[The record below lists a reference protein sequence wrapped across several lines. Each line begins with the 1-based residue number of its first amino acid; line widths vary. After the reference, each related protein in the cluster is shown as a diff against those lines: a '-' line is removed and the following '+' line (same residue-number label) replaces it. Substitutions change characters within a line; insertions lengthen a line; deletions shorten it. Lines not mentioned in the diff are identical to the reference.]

1 MVQTVP
7 PEGPSDGSD
16 ETSADLPAE
25 RLSAVDRV
33 DGFQRRHRVVGYP
46 IAVVYKFIDDG
57 GGHLAALLTYYGFL
71 SAFPLL
77 LLASTILGIV
87 LNGDPALQQ
96 RLLNS
101 ALSEFPVIGQQL
113 GRPGAIG
120 GGLAGLL
127 VGGLGALYGALGVSL
142 AAQKVMN
149 IAWNVPKNTRPNP
162 IKARGRGLLLLGT
175 VGVALLLTVGLS
187 TLSAGAGSF
196 GPVVRVLVLV
206 GSVLVNVGAFVVAF
220 RVATARDVGVRDV
233 LPGAIAAAVLW
244 QLLQSFGAGYV
255 GRFVK
260 GSSDTDGVFAIVLGI
275 IALLYLASIVVVFCV
290 ELNVVRVDRL
300 WPRALLTPLTDAVDL
315 TDADQRAYTS
325 MARAQRSKGFE
336 EIDVRY
342 TK

>member
-1 MVQTVP
+1 MVQT
-7 PEGPSDGSD
+7 
-16 ETSADLPAE
+16 LPADPPVGPAVGVAAE
-25 RLSAVDRV
+25 RPGAVARV

-46 IAVVYKFIDDG
+46 IAVVYKFLDDG

-87 LNGDPALQQ
+87 LKGDPELQQ

-101 ALSEFPVIGQQL
+101 ALAEFPVIGNKL
-113 GRPGAIG
+113 GRPGALG
-120 GGLAGLL
+120 GGLTGLL

-175 VGVALLLTVGLS
+175 VGTALLLTAGLS
-187 TLSAGAGSF
+187 SLTAGAGSF
-196 GPVVRVLVLV
+196 GPFVRVLVLV
-206 GSVLVNVGAFVVAF
+206 ASVTVNVGAFVVAF
-220 RVATARDVGVRDV
+220 RVATARDVGFRDV

-255 GRFVK
+255 GRVVK
-260 GSSDTDGVFAIVLGI
+260 GSSDTNGFFAIVLGI
-275 IALLYLASIVVVFCV
+275 IALLYLASIAVVFCV
-290 ELNVVRVDRL
+290 ELNAVRVDRL
-300 WPRALLTPLTDAVDL
+300 WPRALLTPLTDNVDL
-315 TDADQRAYTS
+315 TDADERAYAS
-325 MARAQRSKGFE
+325 QARAQRSKGFE

-342 TK
+342 VK